1 MPPEIWRQYLRLNN
15 MSDIILYANGK
26 PCSGKTRLLNEIKN
40 KLSNEYKF
48 VEIGEHS
55 IACKKLEC
63 INATESEI
71 KSLYGGHMNLAEM
84 VKTHI
89 DNWRN
94 ALESIKKVQ
103 LSESDCS
110 YIDHELR
117 ALRDIENA
125 VNSELGL

>member
-1 MPPEIWRQYLRLNN
+1 

-40 KLSNEYKF
+40 KLSNDYKF

-55 IACKKLEC
+55 LACKKLDFV
-63 INATESEI
+63 NSTESEI
-71 KSLYGGHMNLAEM
+71 KNLYGGHMNLAEM

-94 ALESIKKVQ
+94 ALESIKKIQ
-103 LSESDCS
+103 LSESDSS
-110 YIDHELR
+110 YIDHELK